1 MCVQW
6 DKSSSMTEVLVEF
19 WGQTEERYLNRFV
32 LEMGLRE
39 NLQEMMLRID
49 FFLLIY
55 HYKKF

>member
-1 MCVQW
+1 
-6 DKSSSMTEVLVEF
+6 MTEVLVEF